1 MDPPSGVTV
10 TVATSIEQGI
20 QKNVV
25 VVGQDPE
32 EKGVGIT
39 VALDSV
45 EGDIVHYEWQKTPCK
60 RFSSDPGE
68 PYTHCGTM
76 KDYYWKD
83 ECVPVRTHEAYRKI
97 NDVKVWLEP
106 SNETATWLGWGQN
119 IPGSKATLRYI
130 FPEKW
135 MAGTWTKDGF
145 TTTGTPDLSWNSQY
159 YEEWA
164 KQLKNYNFLAGD
176 TETIPNLWSVTMV
189 EVANPVSGNFQSLGV
204 FGYFMMTSITNPMPE
219 DLIGGSQWRVSC
231 EEIKVYTKLHLAT
244 CDPPDMKIPSR
255 TEHITINLQHIP
267 MDLPG
272 IWYIGIQV
280 EMGKASI
287 YYNYETIYEDWSY
300 QGDTNWFSL
309 KDINYDLNEHYFYS
323 YVLLSTPCNPL
334 EQNNCIDGS
343 Y

>member
-1 MDPPSGVTV
+1 VNTQIGLAEPLLDNGCMRSPHLFLANTNLKMDPPSGVTV

-119 IPGSKATLRYI
+119 IPGHKATLRYI
-130 FPEKW
+130 FPGE
-135 MAGTWTKDGF
+135 MDGGDVDGGRVYHHRDAGSIVE
-145 TTTGTPDLSWNSQY
+145 P
-159 YEEWA
+159 
-164 KQLKNYNFLAGD
+164 
-176 TETIPNLWSVTMV
+176 TIL
-189 EVANPVSGNFQSLGV
+189 
-204 FGYFMMTSITNPMPE
+204 
-219 DLIGGSQWRVSC
+219 
-231 EEIKVYTKLHLAT
+231 
-244 CDPPDMKIPSR
+244 
-255 TEHITINLQHIP
+255 
-267 MDLPG
+267 
-272 IWYIGIQV
+272 
-280 EMGKASI
+280 
-287 YYNYETIYEDWSY
+287 
-300 QGDTNWFSL
+300 
-309 KDINYDLNEHYFYS
+309 
-323 YVLLSTPCNPL
+323 
-334 EQNNCIDGS
+334 
-343 Y
+343 